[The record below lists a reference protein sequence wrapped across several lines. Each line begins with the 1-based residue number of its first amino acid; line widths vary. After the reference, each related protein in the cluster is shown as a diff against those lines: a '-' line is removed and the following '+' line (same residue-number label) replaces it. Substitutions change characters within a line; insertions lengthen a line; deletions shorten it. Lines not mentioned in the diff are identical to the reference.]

1 MDGPI
6 IVAIELSIVIINW
19 NGGTLLRRCIESI
32 VQSPPSVSY
41 EIILVDNSS
50 TDDSLNWLR
59 SDVAKTK
66 PGGVKIRLI
75 ENLENVGFSKANNQA
90 FTYSEAPMLLLLNN
104 DTEVRPGAIDS
115 LVATLESEGR
125 IGACGPRL
133 INPDGSL
140 QVSAWRNP
148 PTAWETLI
156 SGLRLYRLIPRS
168 IRGEL
173 LLGRHWDHARRRRV
187 GMLSAAALLIRRQV
201 IDDVGGFDERF
212 HMYAEDDEFCLR
224 VVRARWW
231 LVFEPDAVVMHR
243 GGGGAL
249 TRWSSLERRLRVID
263 EGLRF
268 QRYSLSLVHF
278 ISNLLANAFVLLLAA
293 GWRRLRGDSMTET
306 RMKFELYMKHLR
318 QVLWDR

>member
-1 MDGPI
+1 MA
-6 IVAIELSIVIINW
+6 VELSIVIINW
-19 NGGTLLRRCIESI
+19 NGGTLLRRCVESI
-32 VQSPPSVSY
+32 AQSPPSVSY
-41 EIILVDNSS
+41 EIIVVDNSS

-59 SDVAKTK
+59 SDEAKRAL
-66 PGGVKIRLI
+66 PGAIRLFENS
-75 ENLENVGFSKANNQA
+75 ENLGFSKANNQA
-90 FTYSEAPMLLLLNN
+90 IAHSDAPLLFLLNN
-104 DTEVRPGAIDS
+104 DTEVKPGAIDL
-115 LVATLESEGR
+115 LVATLRSEER

-133 INPDGSL
+133 IYPDGSL

-156 SGLRLYRLIPRS
+156 SGLRLYLLIPRP

-173 LLGRHWDHARRRRV
+173 LLGRHWDHSRRRRV
-187 GMLSAAALLIRRQV
+187 GRLSAAALLIRRQV
-201 IDDVGGFDERF
+201 IDEVGGFDERF
-212 HMYAEDDEFCLR
+212 HMYAEDDELCLR

-268 QRYSLSLVHF
+268 QRYSLSRVQVV
-278 ISNLLANAFVLLLAA
+278 SNLLANAFVLLLARI
-293 GWRRLRGDSMTET
+293 WRRLRGGPVIET
-306 RMKFELYMKHLR
+306 KMKFELYMKHLK

>member
-1 MDGPI
+1 
-6 IVAIELSIVIINW
+6 VAVELSIVIINW
-19 NGGTLLRRCIESI
+19 NGGTLLRRCVESI
-32 VQSPPSVSY
+32 AQSPPSVSY
-41 EIILVDNSS
+41 EIIVVDNSS

-59 SDVAKTK
+59 SDEAKRAL
-66 PGGVKIRLI
+66 PGAIRLFENS
-75 ENLENVGFSKANNQA
+75 ENLGFSKANNQA
-90 FTYSEAPMLLLLNN
+90 IAHSDAPLLFLLNN
-104 DTEVRPGAIDS
+104 DTEVKPGAIDL
-115 LVATLESEGR
+115 LVATLRSEER

-133 INPDGSL
+133 IYPDGSL

-156 SGLRLYRLIPRS
+156 SGLRLYLLIPRPL
-168 IRGEL
+168 RGEL
-173 LLGRHWDHARRRRV
+173 LLGRHWDHSRRRRV
-187 GMLSAAALLIRRQV
+187 GRLSAAALLVRRQV
-201 IDDVGGFDERF
+201 IDEVGGFDERF
-212 HMYAEDDEFCLR
+212 HMYAEDDELCLR

-268 QRYSLSLVHF
+268 QRYSLSRVQVV
-278 ISNLLANAFVLLLAA
+278 SNLLANAFVLLLARI
-293 GWRRLRGDSMTET
+293 WRRLRGGPVIET
-306 RMKFELYMKHLR
+306 KMKFELYMKHLK